1 MGQGLRFSTRDVL
14 FATALAAVSCVAWA
28 DMPNWSSLPRADWW
42 LVFGAWFYL
51 AFGLPVLAVGVLLKH
66 PRTFGVFGLV
76 LTFIALL
83 LY

>member
-1 MGQGLRFSTRDVL
+1 MGQGLRFSTRDLL

-28 DMPNWSSLPRADWW
+28 DTPNWSSLPRSWW
-42 LVFGAWFYL
+42 LVYAAWFFL
-51 AFGLPVLAVGVLLKH
+51 AFGLPILAVGVLLKH

-76 LTFIALL
+76 LMYIALL